1 MGGGGGGG
9 GGMTLQH
16 SGAAQ
21 VAPVHVML
29 DAFVF
34 CFMPVGHVYVKQ
46 MGLAVQHSWD
56 SHVEL
61 AQIVDDG
68 LG

>member
-1 MGGGGGGG
+1 VIFEEGGGV
-9 GGMTLQH
+9 MTLQH
-16 SGAAQ
+16 SGVVQ

-46 MGLAVQHSWD
+46 TGLGLQHSVD
-56 SHVEL
+56 TQVEL
-61 AQIVDDG
+61 AQIVDAG
-68 LG
+68 FG

>member
-1 MGGGGGGG
+1 MIFEEGVGV
-9 GGMTLQH
+9 MTLQH
-16 SGAAQ
+16 SGVVQ

-34 CFMPVGHVYVKQ
+34 CFMPVGHVYGKQ

-61 AQIVDDG
+61 AQIVDG
-68 LG
+68 GFG